1 MPRTKLSYAAVDGPD
16 QVDPEVR
23 YRAYASTELLLDLLY
38 SVRSVFQID
47 LESLLIYLCVSEA
60 SMRPLVLDQNV
71 PHDVMSMAAP
81 PEEYRGVISRLLVAD
96 RTGLPRETV
105 RRKVKVLLEMGLLTE
120 DAQKRVRSS
129 RNLASPGA
137 QKAANEAHAAI
148 QRYQARLTQLRGG
161 ASGT

>member
-1 MPRTKLSYAAVDGPD
+1 MPRTKPSYNAADTPD
-16 QVDPEVR
+16 LIDPEIR
-23 YRAYASTELLLDLLY
+23 YRAYAATELLLDLLY
-38 SVRSVFQID
+38 SVRSVFHID

-60 SMRPLVLDQNV
+60 SMRPLLLGPDV
-71 PHDVMSMAAP
+71 PREMMSVAEP

-105 RRKVKVLLEMGLLTE
+105 RRKVKLLLEMGLLTE

-148 QRYQARLTQLRGG
+148 QRYLTRLSQLRGG
-161 ASGT
+161 VGGS